1 MLGASNGVATLSDV
15 ETAVKA
21 NGLLTS
27 TVSDVNKSYEDSHAE
42 AVAAQAAQ
50 EAGAELA
57 SRIQGAINT
66 LGTSVSTTN
75 IDKFTKEWAE
85 VADKTNYNIGSN
97 DQTGKDIQ
105 ALID

>member
-1 MLGASNGVATLSDV
+1 VLGASNGVATLSDV
-15 ETAVKA
+15 ETAVKE

-27 TVSDVNKSYEDSHAE
+27 TVADVNKQYEDSHSQ
-42 AVAAQAAQ
+42 AVATKQAQ

-57 SRIQGAINT
+57 ARIQGAINT

-85 VADKTNYNIGSN
+85 VADKTNYNIGST
-97 DQTGKDIQ
+97 DQTGKDI
-105 ALID
+105 

>member
-57 SRIQGAINT
+57 SRI
-66 LGTSVSTTN
+66 
-75 IDKFTKEWAE
+75 
-85 VADKTNYNIGSN
+85 
-97 DQTGKDIQ
+97 
-105 ALID
+105 